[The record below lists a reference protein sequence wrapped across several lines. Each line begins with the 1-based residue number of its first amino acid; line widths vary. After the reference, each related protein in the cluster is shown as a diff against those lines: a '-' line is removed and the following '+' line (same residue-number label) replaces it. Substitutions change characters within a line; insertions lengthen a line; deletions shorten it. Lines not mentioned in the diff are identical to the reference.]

1 MKNLQILA
9 VVAAAAIG
17 MTGCA
22 STYGNLVSGS
32 NLGAQEY
39 QPAVLANAGMEP
51 QYREVLGICR
61 QVATSRQVT
70 AAQEAQ
76 LKTITGAVQGAGDGL
91 ASGMQL
97 GFIFKQAGFSRGSMS
112 GGIGV
117 GMVGGLVTSLAGAF
131 ASGTNKDASETKL
144 VLLNCL
150 RRADP
155 QERIY
160 RVIE

>member
-1 MKNLQILA
+1 MKFSATLA
-9 VVAAAAIG
+9 VAAAVG

-39 QPAVLANAGMEP
+39 QPAVLPNPGMDG

-61 QVATSRQVT
+61 QVATNRQVT

-76 LKTITGAVQGAGDGL
+76 LKTLTGAVQGAGDGL
-91 ASGMQL
+91 SSGMQL
-97 GFIFKQAGFSRGSMS
+97 GFIFKQAGFSKGSMS
-112 GGIGV
+112 GGIGI
-117 GMVGGLVTSLAGAF
+117 GMVGGLVSSLAGSF

-144 VLLNCL
+144 VLLQCL
-150 RRADP
+150 RKADP
-155 QERIY
+155 QERLY